1 MNRKTGKISRQAKV
15 VIYVIVGLVLL
26 AAVFM
31 LVAQFAAPSIRGA
44 GDATAALTLIAGAA
58 VVIERILE
66 GFWTFVGLM
75 RGSKWPLGPLS
86 DQFTAVVGNLDTMLS
101 PFYKEA
107 DAALQRVAL
116 AQSWTQARLEEARKE
131 LGDLQ
136 TQVSHIKA
144 MAPDSQQVELVA
156 TSTAQVVEYIEKKYQ
171 DPQLR
176 AAAEMATDSLK
187 GINDLVASF
196 KDNPGRRLIS
206 VYLGAFLGMMIAGVV
221 GMDVFQATLSPEQV
235 GAAQAAGQSAGR
247 LFPYVGVAV
256 TGLVIGFGSDPTH
269 QVIEVL
275 KEYKKARKAENALP
289 A

>member
-1 MNRKTGKISRQAKV
+1 METKAGKISHEAEV
-15 VIYVIVGLVLL
+15 VRYVILGLVLL
-26 AAVFM
+26 VAVFL
-31 LVAQFAAPSIRGA
+31 LVAQFAAPSNRGA

-66 GFWTFVGLM
+66 GVWTFVGLT

-86 DQFTAVVGNLDTMLS
+86 DRFTAVVGNLDTTLS

-107 DAALQRVAL
+107 DAALQRVAQ
-116 AQSWTQARLEEARKE
+116 AQSWTQARLDEARKE
-131 LGDLQ
+131 LGELK
-136 TQVSHIKA
+136 TQVSNIKT
-144 MAPDSQQVELVA
+144 MAPDSQQVELAA
-156 TSTAQVVEYIEKKYQ
+156 TSTAQVVEYIQKKYQ
-171 DPQLR
+171 DPQLK

-221 GMDVFQATLSPEQV
+221 GMDVFQATLSPEAV
-235 GAAQAAGQSAGR
+235 GAAQAAGQSAVR

-275 KEYKKARKAENALP
+275 KEYKKARKAAS
-289 A
+289 AA

>member
-1 MNRKTGKISRQAKV
+1 MDRKAGKISRQAKV
-15 VIYVIVGLVLL
+15 VIYVILGLVLL
-26 AAVFM
+26 AVVFL
-31 LVAQFAAPSIRGA
+31 LVAQFAAPSNRGA

-66 GFWTFVGLM
+66 GCWTFVGLT

-101 PFYKEA
+101 PFYREA

-116 AQSWTQARLEEARKE
+116 AQSWTKERLEEASKE

-136 TQVSHIKA
+136 TQVSNIKA
-144 MAPDSQQVELVA
+144 MSPDSQQVELVA
-156 TSTAQVVEYIEKKYQ
+156 TSTAQVVEYIQKKYQ
-171 DPQLR
+171 DPQLK
-176 AAAEMATDSLK
+176 AAAEMAADSLK
-187 GINDLVASF
+187 GINDLLASF

-221 GMDVFQATLSPEQV
+221 GMDVFQATLSPEAV
-235 GAAQAAGQSAGR
+235 GAAQAAGQGAVR

>member
-1 MNRKTGKISRQAKV
+1 METKAGKISHEAEV
-15 VIYVIVGLVLL
+15 VRYVILGLVLL
-26 AAVFM
+26 VAVFM
-31 LVAQFAAPSIRGA
+31 LVAQCAAPSNRGA

-66 GFWTFVGLM
+66 GVWTFVGLT

-86 DQFTAVVGNLDTMLS
+86 DRFTAVVGNLDTTLS

-107 DAALQRVAL
+107 DAALQRVAQ
-116 AQSWTQARLEEARKE
+116 AQSWTQARLDEARKE
-131 LGDLQ
+131 LGELK
-136 TQVSHIKA
+136 TQVSNIKT
-144 MAPDSQQVELVA
+144 MAPDSQQVELAA
-156 TSTAQVVEYIEKKYQ
+156 TSTAQVVEYIQKKYQ
-171 DPQLR
+171 DPQLK

-221 GMDVFQATLSPEQV
+221 GMDVFQATLSPEAV
-235 GAAQAAGQSAGR
+235 GAAQAAGQGAVR

-275 KEYKKARKAENALP
+275 KEYKKARKAAS
-289 A
+289 AA